1 MGHISR
7 LSINNRRPTD
17 RPTDQRRTDRIPVRS
32 IGPSARR
39 SATVG
44 DWYVYFLFG
53 PSVRRSA
60 IDGIIFSW
68 MIRTGG
74 PSVGDQWV
82 NLQVKYTV
90 GWSVGDWNVYF
101 LFGPSV
107 RRSAIDG
114 IIFSWMIRTGG
125 PSVGDQWVNL
135 QVKYMVGRSVG
146 QSAANLVLSSSSYYH
161 SVGWLVADGK
171 KKGTR
176 KE

>member
-1 MGHISR
+1 MCPSVHPSSQNFIHSLPVGHISR
-7 LSINNRRPTD
+7 LSTNNRRPTD

-90 GWSVGDWNVYF
+90 G
-101 LFGPSV
+101 
-107 RRSAIDG
+107 
-114 IIFSWMIRTGG
+114 
-125 PSVGDQWVNL
+125 
-135 QVKYMVGRSVG
+135 RSVG
-146 QSAANLVLSSSSYYH
+146 RSAANLVLSSSSYYY

>member
-1 MGHISR
+1 MQTPFDNCIHSLPVGHISR
-7 LSINNRRPTD
+7 LSTNNRRPTD

-82 NLQVKYTV
+82 NLQVKY
-90 GWSVGDWNVYF
+90 
-101 LFGPSV
+101 
-107 RRSAIDG
+107 
-114 IIFSWMIRTGG
+114 
-125 PSVGDQWVNL
+125 
-135 QVKYMVGRSVG
+135 MVGRSVG
-146 QSAANLVLSSSSYYH
+146 RSAANLVLSSSSYYH

-171 KKGTR
+171 KKGVSG
-176 KE
+176 

>member
-1 MGHISR
+1 MNWRQKRNNVYKCSKFSRRHIHSLPVGHISR
-7 LSINNRRPTD
+7 LSTNNRRPTD

-68 MIRTGG
+68 IIRTGG
-74 PSVGDQWV
+74 LSVGDQWV

-90 GWSVGDWNVYF
+90 G
-101 LFGPSV
+101 
-107 RRSAIDG
+107 
-114 IIFSWMIRTGG
+114 
-125 PSVGDQWVNL
+125 
-135 QVKYMVGRSVG
+135 RSVG
-146 QSAANLVLSSSSYYH
+146 RSAANLVLSSSSYYY

>member
-90 GWSVGDWNVYF
+90 GWSVGDCNAYF
-101 LFGPSV
+101 LNIYGPSV
-107 RRSAIDG
+107 RRS
-114 IIFSWMIRTGG
+114 
-125 PSVGDQWVNL
+125 
-135 QVKYMVGRSVG
+135 VGRSVG
-146 QSAANLVLSSSSYYH
+146 GQFGPLFFLILLFC
-161 SVGWLVADGK
+161 WLVGRRWK
-171 KKGTR
+171 EKGD
-176 KE
+176 